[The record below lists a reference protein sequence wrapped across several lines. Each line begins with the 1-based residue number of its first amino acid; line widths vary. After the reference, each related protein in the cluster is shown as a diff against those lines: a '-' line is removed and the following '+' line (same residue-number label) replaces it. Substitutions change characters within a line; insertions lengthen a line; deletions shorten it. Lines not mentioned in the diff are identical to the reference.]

1 MVNTAVPRFVMEH
14 QLKAYPL
21 AEPVAHKK
29 RPLTPDRRQ
38 ALKEEVFNWL
48 KEGIIRKVQYPGWV
62 TNAMLIKQ
70 KSELK
75 NSVATLQRMEEKNG
89 RNIEVYLEE
98 IVMKNRSEQ
107 SLIQDVEETVD
118 KLRRVNVKIDPSK
131 CTFGMEEGKFLG
143 YLANI
148 SRFVP
153 KLTELMHPIR
163 NVRKSSDAKEGSN
176 WMSGA
181 EEAPQKI
188 KRRLNK
194 LQASTILKEREVLMI
209 CLRQGSETVNS
220 VLFVERGRVQK
231 PVSYISRPL
240 QGLETCYTPRKKT
253 MLTMIHTTRSL
264 RMIFWRHKVR
274 VVTDGPMEEMLIISG
289 TEGRLEI
296 WAAELRTYDV
306 SCIIRKEVEGQVV
319 RKFFKQGEKER

>member
-1 MVNTAVPRFVMEH
+1 MKYRQVRSILRVFNQLLRVLMCRPVASSSHVPTDGMRNLSTVASVPVQPQTPIQYRPAQSMPPSLRVIGIEWRIFDGDLVLVGGGSTRAGRKGE
-14 QLKAYPL
+14 QEKYFPSLCCLKAYPL
-21 AEPVAHKK
+21 AKPVAHKK

-131 CTFGMEEGKFLG
+131 CTFRMEEGKFLG
-143 YLANI
+143 Y
-148 SRFVP
+148 V
-153 KLTELMHPIR
+153 MM
-163 NVRKSSDAKEGSN
+163 KEGIRGDPEKNQAILRSP
-176 WMSGA
+176 
-181 EEAPQKI
+181 AP
-188 KRRLNK
+188 
-194 LQASTILKEREVLMI
+194 
-209 CLRQGSETVNS
+209 
-220 VLFVERGRVQK
+220 RG
-231 PVSYISRPL
+231 L
-240 QGLETCYTPRKKT
+240 
-253 MLTMIHTTRSL
+253 
-264 RMIFWRHKVR
+264 
-274 VVTDGPMEEMLIISG
+274 D
-289 TEGRLEI
+289 
-296 WAAELRTYDV
+296 
-306 SCIIRKEVEGQVV
+306 
-319 RKFFKQGEKER
+319 